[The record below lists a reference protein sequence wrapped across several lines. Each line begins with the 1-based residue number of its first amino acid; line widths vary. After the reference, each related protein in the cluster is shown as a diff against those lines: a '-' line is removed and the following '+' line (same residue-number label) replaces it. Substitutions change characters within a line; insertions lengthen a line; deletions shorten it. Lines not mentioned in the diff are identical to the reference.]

1 MRIPTYIQRSRHGIY
16 FFRIVV
22 PRELRGRLNGQGEI
36 KRSLRTRNLR
46 EAMRMARPLALRAYE
61 IFDELGA
68 GMSKRTAEPSIESV
82 LANQDE
88 QRELKVS
95 KTVVLPNGE
104 QHSYTVETND
114 PAELVIAERLI
125 AQQDRQLH
133 EKVKP
138 YADQAPVSPE
148 LAAHRQMEKALM
160 QSHFDKLDAERA
172 TQVQTVAPVV
182 QPMPA
187 PAPAAPATNPDNI
200 LSKRWREY
208 AKQKEGT
215 DWSTS
220 RTVKA
225 NQRMFLTFM
234 DWWKQDGDVSSVNR
248 EAINQ
253 YINYL
258 ITDKVVE
265 AGKRRGERGMD
276 KRTADNHTMV
286 LNKFLAWAQDK
297 GYYPDERR
305 LPTANQLLV
314 KKKARKKA
322 AAKSNPPYT
331 LAQLQT
337 LFDAEHYKP
346 RQAHHFWPPL
356 ISLFTGARRR
366 EIAQLLLTDFFER
379 DGIHAMSINILDD
392 EDKEVKSEAA
402 IRDIPIHPT
411 LIELGLLDY
420 LADAKAAKLGPE
432 AFPGIGVNSDGE
444 KGNAIGNFWGR
455 YRTKR
460 GITGGYN
467 PTFHSFRATALKEL
481 KARGVKFEMRC
492 QLAGHELD
500 HVSTDYDPN
509 KFPLSVLMEEGI
521 PKLVYAGLDLTDL
534 KYRRGQFDRAN
545 QIATAARIQRE
556 KIAAAKEKDK
566 KDEEAATKE
575 ALARTARP

>member
-61 IFDELGA
+61 IFDALGA

-125 AQQDRQLH
+125 AQQDLHLH

-148 LAAHRQMEKALM
+148 VAAHRQMEKELM

-187 PAPAAPATNPDNI
+187 PAAPIANPDNI

-208 AKQKEGT
+208 AIQMDGT
-215 DWSTS
+215 DWSTQ

-225 NQRMFLTFM
+225 NKRMFQVFM
-234 DWWKQDGDVSSVNR
+234 DWWKQDGDMSSVNR

-253 YINYL
+253 FINYL
-258 ITDKVVE
+258 ISDKEVE
-265 AGKRRGERGMD
+265 AGKRLGERGMN
-276 KRTADNHTMV
+276 KRTADNHIMV
-286 LNKFLAWAQDK
+286 INKFLAWAQDK

-305 LPTANQLLV
+305 LPTAKQTLV

-322 AAKSNPPYT
+322 AAKSNVPYT

-337 LFDAEHYKP
+337 LFDPEHYKP

-366 EIAQLLLTDFFER
+366 EIAQLLLSDFDER
-379 DGIHAMSINILDD
+379 DGIHAMSINILED
-392 EDKEVKSEAA
+392 EDKSVKSEAA
-402 IRDIPIHPT
+402 IRTIPVHPV

-420 LADAKAAKLGPE
+420 LADTKAANLGPE

-444 KGNAIGNFWGR
+444 KGNAVGNFWGR

-460 GITGGYN
+460 GIEGGYN

-481 KARGVKFEMRC
+481 EEASVDFEVRC
-492 QLAGHELD
+492 QLVGHGFD
-500 HVSTDYDPN
+500 HVSKDYN
-509 KFPLSVLMEEGI
+509 NIKIPLVRLMKEGI
-521 PKLVYAGLDLTDL
+521 PKLNYKGLDLSGL
-534 KYRRGQFDRAN
+534 RYQRGQFDRAN
-545 QIATAARIQRE
+545 RIATAERIKRE
-556 KIAAAKEKDK
+556 KIIAAKKKDK
-566 KDEEAATKE
+566 KDEEAAAKE
-575 ALARTARP
+575 ALAKTARP

>member
-61 IFDELGA
+61 IFDALGA

-82 LANQDE
+82 LANQDN

-95 KTVVLPNGE
+95 ETVVLPNGE

-114 PAELVIAERLI
+114 PAELVIAERII
-125 AQQDRQLH
+125 AQQQRELR

-138 YADQAPVSPE
+138 YADQGPVSPE
-148 LAAHRQMEKALM
+148 VAAYRQKEREALDRGLAP
-160 QSHFDKLDAERA
+160 LDAEREK
-172 TQVQTVAPVV
+172 QVQAPAPVAAAA
-182 QPMPA
+182 PA
-187 PAPAAPATNPDNI
+187 PAPAAPVANPDNI

-225 NQRMFLTFM
+225 NERMFQTFM

-258 ITDKVVE
+258 IAEKVVE
-265 AGKRRGERGMD
+265 AGKRRGEPGMD

-322 AAKSNPPYT
+322 AARSNPPYT

-337 LFDAEHYKP
+337 LFDPEHYKP

-366 EIAQLLLTDFFER
+366 EIAQLLLSDFDQQ
-379 DGIHAMSINILDD
+379 DGIHAMSINILED
-392 EDKEVKSEAA
+392 EDKSVKSEAA
-402 IRDIPIHPT
+402 IRTIPVHPV

-420 LADAKAAKLGPE
+420 LADAKAANLGPE

-521 PKLVYAGLDLTDL
+521 PKLTYAGLDLSGL
-534 KYRRGQFDRAN
+534 KYRRGQFDGAN

-556 KIAAAKEKDK
+556 KISAAKKKDEKDEAAAAKE
-566 KDEEAATKE
+566 
-575 ALARTARP
+575 ALAKTAKP